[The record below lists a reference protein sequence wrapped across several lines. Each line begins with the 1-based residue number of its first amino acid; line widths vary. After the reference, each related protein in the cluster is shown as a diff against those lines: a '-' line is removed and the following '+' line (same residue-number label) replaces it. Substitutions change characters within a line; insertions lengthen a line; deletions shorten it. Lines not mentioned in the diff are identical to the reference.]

1 MQHWRRW
8 LWLCSVLT
16 LQTQAACWARCRS
29 SGRPAR
35 ADRCC
40 RCEHQRSCGRNIEG
54 CRQLL
59 AGSQGPRTRR
69 GAHAGR
75 VYPPLQRRQAGCWYP
90 PSSVL
95 TWPLPLGPTVCRPLQ
110 EVASGW
116 GGYPLLQQQDL
127 FGAVQAAVGAGDW
140 DQIEEKLEVALSLAS
155 LF

>member
-1 MQHWRRW
+1 M
-8 LWLCSVLT
+8 L
-16 LQTQAACWARCRS
+16 ARCL
-29 SGRPAR
+29 R
-35 ADRCC
+35 AC
-40 RCEHQRSCGRNIEG
+40 S
-54 CRQLL
+54 
-59 AGSQGPRTRR
+59 
-69 GAHAGR
+69 AGR
-75 VYPPLQRRQAGCWYP
+75 LAAGIPQAL
-90 PSSVL
+90 VL